1 MANKFQIK
9 RTTVSGRTANTTNA
23 ANASFID
30 KGELAFNLA
39 DRKLFSSDTA
49 NNLFEVGS
57 NLTNLSVTSSAVL
70 NNDVNLGFKALS
82 GNTVGMR
89 QQSDDNFVFYTTNT
103 AGGQRAVFNIYANTL
118 ASSQSGAFRFNTPVD
133 MGSSGIYAN
142 NSLGVAGQVLTSNG
156 SSVYWSSSGGG
167 GLLAGNGLTSN
178 STHYQILA
186 NTGIVAN
193 ATGTYVNS
201 AYIGTLS
208 ANNTTYVNG
217 KTEGNLNVNNA
228 TTALTANNATNAFG
242 KTEGNLNVNNATTA
256 LTANNATNAF
266 GKTEG
271 NLNVNSA
278 TTALTAN
285 NSTHAYGKTEVNLN
299 VNSAGTATVANN
311 SSFLGGTAAA
321 SYQLN
326 STLAANVATMTANN
340 ATYAFGKNENALN
353 VNSAATALTANNST
367 NAFGKTEG
375 NLNVN
380 NATTALTANN
390 STFAFGKSEG
400 NINAN
405 SALTA
410 NNSTNLGGQAASF
423 YTNATNIS
431 TGTLA
436 AARLPAL
443 YLGTTT
449 IQSTSAAQAVTGIT
463 TLATG
468 NTTITG
474 FANVVSGNVQLSSG
488 FDIVSPDNFAIYD
501 SSGSRDRFGF
511 STSNMYDTRS
521 GGLHN
526 FKIAGTSV
534 ANVAGNTI
542 IFSPTVGTL
551 SSGDDALDISPTQ
564 LASSHEV
571 RNFVRL
577 QDMYNAGVNG
587 QTFYI
592 KSLTNG
598 VHYGGWMLNST
609 WGSPVRIGASANGSV
624 EANNIPSTYMQVGTA
639 ALSTVGLTFST
650 GNTSI
655 TGFANVTV
663 SVNSAAF
670 TVGSA
675 FVANATQLTL
685 GSGYGLSANGSLG
698 TAGHVLHSNGTS
710 VYWAADDNTGTV
722 TSVASGNGLT
732 GGPITSTGT
741 LSVVAGT
748 ELVSNATGVHH
759 SDIARSNNTSSASP
773 ASGGTFT
780 AVDSITTNARGHVT
794 AINTKT
800 VTLPVDP
807 DTNTT
812 YDLATAANTV
822 ANEGLV
828 NLTGSNATT
837 DTAKLIGLD
846 EIVVSSNTTAVY
858 VDHSDVAR
866 TNNTSTATPAS
877 GGTFTAVDSI
887 TTNAR
892 GHVTAINT
900 KTVTLP
906 IDPDTNT
913 TYDLATVA
921 NTVANEGLINLIGS
935 NATTDT
941 GKIIGL
947 DEIVVSSNTL
957 GVYVDHSDVARTNN
971 TSTASPASGGTFT
984 AIDSITTNARGHVT
998 AINTKTVT
1006 IPVDPDTNTTYD
1018 LLAVANTVANQG
1030 ILRLKDSA
1038 NANDDVTFVGAG
1050 TTTLSSNATH
1060 LIVNSADQYVGT
1072 VTSVAS
1078 GNGLTGGPITATGT
1092 LAVVAN
1098 SGLVSNATGVHVLPN
1113 TGIVANSTGV
1123 FVNSSYIAT
1132 ISANNADYL
1141 DGQHGDY
1148 YTNATN
1154 ISTGTLAEAR
1164 LPYRMDQ
1171 NLRTTDSP
1179 TFAGGSYTGNLSV
1192 TGSLTITGN
1201 LTSTNVS
1208 SLAVA
1213 DPLIKLGVNNADDT
1227 LWGGFTFHYS
1237 GSGNTTNHAG
1247 LVRNPTSKEFI
1258 LMSTFGDEVAVANNN
1273 TINIA
1278 DASFSYANLQV
1289 NLLKAGN
1296 STVFSTI
1303 NATSFSGTANNATNF
1318 GGQAASFYTNATNI
1332 TTGTL
1337 PYAQI
1342 PANIVNTTSNFT
1354 VAGAWTFN
1362 ANSTWGAADHII
1374 LSSTSGIS
1382 ANGSYGTAGHT
1393 LHTNGSAVYW
1403 AADDNSGGTVTSI
1416 ATANGL
1422 SGGTITTSGTLG
1434 VTTGSTLSVNTTG
1447 IHVNVGHQFAWT
1459 NTQTFAANVTW
1470 TGDANRPDIVVGPL
1484 AGVRVGNTS
1493 TPFATGGLL
1502 WFRSDTYDSRF
1513 NSGSLTIRSFPNSDY
1528 NGVELLDTGINV
1540 GNTTGAG
1547 KSSSIGANGI
1557 STSLLQIGSGSSFIA
1572 NTTGAYHT
1580 GTINAASFTTTNFR
1594 ANTTGAY
1601 PASNTAG
1608 NALGN
1613 TIARWALSATTGD
1626 FAGAVS
1632 GITTLAAGNTT
1643 ITGFANASVSVNSA
1657 LLTVGTSFI
1666 ANTTGAYHTG
1676 TINAASFTTTNF
1688 RANTTGVYPLSNT
1701 AGNELGNTI
1710 SRWAL
1715 SSTTGSFAGAVSGIT
1730 TLATGNTTI
1739 TGFANVTSTIQG
1751 GSSLTIAGALSG
1763 VTTAAMGNTTI
1774 TGFANVTSTLQV
1786 GGVATFAA
1794 NANFDSGLLFVDG
1807 VNNRVGVLTTTPG
1820 YALEVNGSFAA
1831 TTKSFLIK
1839 HPTKDGMLLRYGSLE
1854 GPENG
1859 VYVRGRLKDSNVIQL
1874 PDYWTGLVDADTITV
1889 NLTAIGKSQDLWV
1902 EDIVDN
1908 TIVIGGENVNCFY
1921 TVFAER
1927 KDVEKLEVEF

>member
-49 NNLFEVGS
+49 NTLFEVGS

-118 ASSQSGAFRFNTPVD
+118 ASSQSGAFRFNTQVD

-193 ATGTYVNS
+193 TTGTFVNS

-208 ANNTTYVNG
+208 ANNTTYVN
-217 KTEGNLNVNNA
+217 
-228 TTALTANNATNAFG
+228 G

-340 ATYAFGKNENALN
+340 ATNAFGKNENALN
-353 VNSAATALTANNST
+353 VNSAVTALTANNST

-380 NATTALTANN
+380 NATTAT
-390 STFAFGKSEG
+390 T
-400 NINAN
+400 
-405 SALTA
+405 ALTA

-423 YTNATNIS
+423 YAANSQLAS
-431 TGTLA
+431 YALLSGAAFTG
-436 AARLPAL
+436 
-443 YLGTTT
+443 
-449 IQSTSAAQAVTGIT
+449 AVSGIT
-463 TLATG
+463 TLAAG

-474 FANVVSGNVQLSSG
+474 FANVSSTLRVDG
-488 FDIVSPDNFAIYD
+488 
-501 SSGSRDRFGF
+501 
-511 STSNMYDTRS
+511 
-521 GGLHN
+521 
-526 FKIAGTSV
+526 IATFN
-534 ANVAGNTI
+534 ANVGLSAADHLI
-542 IFSPTVGTL
+542 LSPTSAIV
-551 SSGDDALDISPTQ
+551 
-564 LASSHEV
+564 
-571 RNFVRL
+571 
-577 QDMYNAGVNG
+577 
-587 QTFYI
+587 
-592 KSLTNG
+592 
-598 VHYGGWMLNST
+598 
-609 WGSPVRIGASANGSV
+609 ANGS
-624 EANNIPSTYMQVGTA
+624 
-639 ALSTVGLTFST
+639 F
-650 GNTSI
+650 
-655 TGFANVTV
+655 
-663 SVNSAAF
+663 
-670 TVGSA
+670 GS
-675 FVANATQLTL
+675 
-685 GSGYGLSANGSLG
+685 
-698 TAGHVLHSNGTS
+698 AGHVLHSNGS
-710 VYWAADDNTGTV
+710 GAVYWAADDNTTYDLASVANTVANAGRLRLTDSALANDDVLFVGTGTTTVSSNATQITINSADQFTGTV

-732 GGPITSTGT
+732 GGPITTTGT
-741 LSVVAGT
+741 LSVVANSGLIANTTGVFVNANT
-748 ELVSNATGVHH
+748 ELTANSSGVFHNDITRSNTTTGNTSPNYGGTFTAVDSITTNARGHVTAVNTKTVTMPSSNNTTYDLVSAANTVANEGLINLNGSDASSDTAKLIGLDEIVVSSNNLAVYVDHADVARSNATSV
-759 SDIARSNNTSSASP
+759 ASP

-780 AVDSITTNARGHVT
+780 AIDSITTNARGHVTAINTKTVTLPVDPNTTYDLLAVANTVANQGTLRLKDSANANDDVTFTGSGTTTVSSNATHVIIGAADQFTGTVTSVATGNGLTGGTITGTGTVSVVANSGLIANTTGVFVNANTELTANSTGVFHNDIARSNNTSAASPASGGTFTAIDSITTNARGHVT

-812 YDLATAANTV
+812 YDL
-822 ANEGLV
+822 
-828 NLTGSNATT
+828 
-837 DTAKLIGLD
+837 
-846 EIVVSSNTTAVY
+846 
-858 VDHSDVAR
+858 
-866 TNNTSTATPAS
+866 
-877 GGTFTAVDSI
+877 
-887 TTNAR
+887 
-892 GHVTAINT
+892 
-900 KTVTLP
+900 
-906 IDPDTNT
+906 
-913 TYDLATVA
+913 
-921 NTVANEGLINLIGS
+921 
-935 NATTDT
+935 
-941 GKIIGL
+941 
-947 DEIVVSSNTL
+947 
-957 GVYVDHSDVARTNN
+957 
-971 TSTASPASGGTFT
+971 
-984 AIDSITTNARGHVT
+984 
-998 AINTKTVT
+998 
-1006 IPVDPDTNTTYD
+1006 
-1018 LLAVANTVANQG
+1018 LAVANTTASNAM
-1030 ILRLKDSA
+1030 IRLQNSS
-1038 NANDDVTFVGAG
+1038 NSNDTIFFVGTG
-1050 TTTLSSNATH
+1050 TTVTTSNATH
-1060 LIVNSADQYVGT
+1060 VIINSADQYVGT
-1072 VTSVAS
+1072 VTSVGGGA
-1078 GNGLTGGPITATGT
+1078 GLTGTVTTSGS
-1092 LAVVAN
+1092 LAV
-1098 SGLVSNATGVHVLPN
+1098 GQG
-1113 TGIVANSTGV
+1113 TGIT
-1123 FVNSSYIAT
+1123 VNADDIAVNASYIAT
-1132 ISANNADYL
+1132 ISANNATYL
-1141 DGQHGDY
+1141 NGQLAEY

-1179 TFAGGSYTGNLSV
+1179 TFASGSYTGNLSIS
-1192 TGSLTITGN
+1192 GSLTITGN

-1362 ANSTWGAADHII
+1362 ANTTWGAADHII

-1580 GTINAASFTTTNFR
+1580 GIINAASHTVGTSFIANSTGVTTTGF
-1594 ANTTGAY
+1594 ANVA
-1601 PASNTAG
+1601 
-1608 NALGN
+1608 
-1613 TIARWALSATTGD
+1613 
-1626 FAGAVS
+1626 
-1632 GITTLAAGNTT
+1632 TTLAAGNTT

-1688 RANTTGVYPLSNT
+1688 RANTTGAYPLSNT
-1701 AGNELGNTI
+1701 AGNALGNTI

-1715 SSTTGSFAGAVSGIT
+1715 SATTGSFAGAVDGIT
-1730 TLATGNTTI
+1730 TLAAGNTTI
-1739 TGFANVTSTIQG
+1739 TGFANASVSVNSALLTVGTSF
-1751 GSSLTIAGALSG
+1751 IANTTG
-1763 VTTAAMGNTTI
+1763 VTT
-1774 TGFANVTSTLQV
+1774 TGFANVATTLQV
-1786 GGVATFAA
+1786 GTNTATFGTATYMVS
-1794 NANFDSGLLFVDG
+1794 NGNLG
-1807 VNNRVGVLTTTPG
+1807 VGTSTPG
-1820 YALEVNGSFAA
+1820 YKLEVNGSFAA
-1831 TTKSFLIK
+1831 TTKSFLIN
-1839 HPTKDGMLLRYGSLE
+1839 HPTKEGMKLRYASLE

-1859 VYVRGRLKDSNVIQL
+1859 VYVRGRLKDSNVIEL

>member
-1 MANKFQIK
+1 
-9 RTTVSGRTANTTNA
+9 
-23 ANASFID
+23 
-30 KGELAFNLA
+30 
-39 DRKLFSSDTA
+39 
-49 NNLFEVGS
+49 
-57 NLTNLSVTSSAVL
+57 
-70 NNDVNLGFKALS
+70 
-82 GNTVGMR
+82 
-89 QQSDDNFVFYTTNT
+89 
-103 AGGQRAVFNIYANTL
+103 
-118 ASSQSGAFRFNTPVD
+118 
-133 MGSSGIYAN
+133 
-142 NSLGVAGQVLTSNG
+142 
-156 SSVYWSSSGGG
+156 
-167 GLLAGNGLTSN
+167 
-178 STHYQILA
+178 
-186 NTGIVAN
+186 
-193 ATGTYVNS
+193 
-201 AYIGTLS
+201 
-208 ANNTTYVNG
+208 
-217 KTEGNLNVNNA
+217 
-228 TTALTANNATNAFG
+228 
-242 KTEGNLNVNNATTA
+242 
-256 LTANNATNAF
+256 
-266 GKTEG
+266 
-271 NLNVNSA
+271 
-278 TTALTAN
+278 
-285 NSTHAYGKTEVNLN
+285 
-299 VNSAGTATVANN
+299 
-311 SSFLGGTAAA
+311 
-321 SYQLN
+321 LN

-340 ATYAFGKNENALN
+340 ATNAFGKNENALN
-353 VNSAATALTANNST
+353 VNSAVTALTANNST

-380 NATTALTANN
+380 NATTAT
-390 STFAFGKSEG
+390 T
-400 NINAN
+400 
-405 SALTA
+405 ALTA

-423 YTNATNIS
+423 YAANSQLAS
-431 TGTLA
+431 YALLSGAAFTG
-436 AARLPAL
+436 
-443 YLGTTT
+443 
-449 IQSTSAAQAVTGIT
+449 AVSGIT
-463 TLATG
+463 TLAAG

-474 FANVVSGNVQLSSG
+474 FANVSSTLRVDG
-488 FDIVSPDNFAIYD
+488 
-501 SSGSRDRFGF
+501 
-511 STSNMYDTRS
+511 
-521 GGLHN
+521 
-526 FKIAGTSV
+526 IATFN
-534 ANVAGNTI
+534 ANVGLSAADHLI
-542 IFSPTVGTL
+542 LSPTSAIV
-551 SSGDDALDISPTQ
+551 
-564 LASSHEV
+564 
-571 RNFVRL
+571 
-577 QDMYNAGVNG
+577 
-587 QTFYI
+587 
-592 KSLTNG
+592 
-598 VHYGGWMLNST
+598 
-609 WGSPVRIGASANGSV
+609 ANGS
-624 EANNIPSTYMQVGTA
+624 
-639 ALSTVGLTFST
+639 F
-650 GNTSI
+650 
-655 TGFANVTV
+655 
-663 SVNSAAF
+663 
-670 TVGSA
+670 GS
-675 FVANATQLTL
+675 
-685 GSGYGLSANGSLG
+685 
-698 TAGHVLHSNGTS
+698 AGHVLHSNGS
-710 VYWAADDNTGTV
+710 GAVYWAADDNTTYDLASVANTVANAGRLRLTDSALANDDVLFVGTGTTTVSSNATQITINSADQFTGTV

-732 GGPITSTGT
+732 GGPITTTGT
-741 LSVVAGT
+741 LSVVANSGLIANTTGVFVNANT
-748 ELVSNATGVHH
+748 ELTANSSGVFHNDITRSNTTTGNTSPNYGGTFTAVDSITTNARGHVTAVNTKTVTMPSSNNTTYDLVSAANTVANEGLINLNGSDASSDTAKLIGLDEIVVSSNNLAVYVDHADVARSNATSV
-759 SDIARSNNTSSASP
+759 ASP

-780 AVDSITTNARGHVT
+780 AIDSITTNARGHVTAINTKTVTLPVDPNTTYDLLAVANTVANQGTLRLKDSANANDDVTFTGSGTTTVSSNATHVIIGAADQFTGTVTSVATGNGLTGGTITGTGTVSVVANSGLIANTTGVFVNANTELTANSTGVFHNDIARSNNTSAASPASGGTFTAIDSITTNARGHVT

-812 YDLATAANTV
+812 YDL
-822 ANEGLV
+822 
-828 NLTGSNATT
+828 
-837 DTAKLIGLD
+837 
-846 EIVVSSNTTAVY
+846 
-858 VDHSDVAR
+858 
-866 TNNTSTATPAS
+866 
-877 GGTFTAVDSI
+877 
-887 TTNAR
+887 
-892 GHVTAINT
+892 
-900 KTVTLP
+900 
-906 IDPDTNT
+906 
-913 TYDLATVA
+913 
-921 NTVANEGLINLIGS
+921 
-935 NATTDT
+935 
-941 GKIIGL
+941 
-947 DEIVVSSNTL
+947 
-957 GVYVDHSDVARTNN
+957 
-971 TSTASPASGGTFT
+971 
-984 AIDSITTNARGHVT
+984 
-998 AINTKTVT
+998 
-1006 IPVDPDTNTTYD
+1006 
-1018 LLAVANTVANQG
+1018 LAVANTTASNAM
-1030 ILRLKDSA
+1030 IRLQNSS
-1038 NANDDVTFVGAG
+1038 NSNDTIFFVGTG
-1050 TTTLSSNATH
+1050 TTVTTSNATH
-1060 LIVNSADQYVGT
+1060 VIINSADQYVGT
-1072 VTSVAS
+1072 VTSVGGGA
-1078 GNGLTGGPITATGT
+1078 GLTGTVTTSGS
-1092 LAVVAN
+1092 LAV
-1098 SGLVSNATGVHVLPN
+1098 GQG
-1113 TGIVANSTGV
+1113 TGIT
-1123 FVNSSYIAT
+1123 VNADDIAVNASYIAT
-1132 ISANNADYL
+1132 ISANNATYL
-1141 DGQHGDY
+1141 NGQLAEY

-1179 TFAGGSYTGNLSV
+1179 TFASGSYTGNLSIS
-1192 TGSLTITGN
+1192 GSLTITGN

-1362 ANSTWGAADHII
+1362 ANTTWGAADHII

-1580 GTINAASFTTTNFR
+1580 GIINAASHTVGTSFIANSTGVTTTGF
-1594 ANTTGAY
+1594 ANVA
-1601 PASNTAG
+1601 
-1608 NALGN
+1608 
-1613 TIARWALSATTGD
+1613 
-1626 FAGAVS
+1626 
-1632 GITTLAAGNTT
+1632 TTLAAGNTT

-1688 RANTTGVYPLSNT
+1688 RANTTGAYPLSNT
-1701 AGNELGNTI
+1701 AGNALGNTI

-1715 SSTTGSFAGAVSGIT
+1715 SATTGSFAGAVDGIT
-1730 TLATGNTTI
+1730 TLAAGNTTI
-1739 TGFANVTSTIQG
+1739 TGFANASVSVNSALLTVGTSF
-1751 GSSLTIAGALSG
+1751 IANTTG
-1763 VTTAAMGNTTI
+1763 VTT
-1774 TGFANVTSTLQV
+1774 TGFANVATTLQV
-1786 GGVATFAA
+1786 GTNTATFGTATYMVS
-1794 NANFDSGLLFVDG
+1794 NGNLG
-1807 VNNRVGVLTTTPG
+1807 VGTSTPG
-1820 YALEVNGSFAA
+1820 YKLEVNGSFAA
-1831 TTKSFLIK
+1831 TTKSFLIN
-1839 HPTKDGMLLRYGSLE
+1839 HPTKEGMKLRYASLE

-1859 VYVRGRLKDSNVIQL
+1859 VYVRGRLKDSNVIEL